1 MRSSTLRHGGVKLY
15 SFTLIELLVVIAIIA
30 ILAAILLPTLQAA
43 RERGR
48 LANCIA
54 NMGQSGKMFFRYYD
68 DYDDP
73 VPTAIKV
80 SGDNRPWAQHL
91 VLLYG
96 TKKYN
101 STWNKG
107 REKPMLRGTVFQCA
121 SPVATNPGRDSD
133 MGSSYNLN
141 QYVTY
146 NYNSA
151 SGNTAAPAILINRDR
166 YPSRRLCAY
175 EARSGTAITA
185 VKDTIDLTSSG
196 CRVGKNHSDGNSINY
211 LFLDGHVENKVG
223 VESRDPYIDSNYP

>member
-48 LANCIA
+48 LANCIS
-54 NMGQSGKMFFRYYD
+54 NMGQSGKQFFRYYD

-73 VPTAIKV
+73 VPTAVKIP
-80 SGDNRPWAQHL
+80 GDNRSWAQHL

-96 TKKYN
+96 NPKY
-101 STWNKG
+101 SSSWNKTC
-107 REKPMLRGTVFQCA
+107 KKSMLTGTMFQCP
-121 SPVATNPGRDSD
+121 SPVATNPAVVSVN
-133 MGSSYNLN
+133 GSSYSLN
-141 QYVTY
+141 QYITY

-175 EARSGTAITA
+175 EAKSGTAITA